1 MTTTSTFSGL
11 NEDAKPTS
19 RVLKPPGGGSSN
31 IFGAEASASAAKPKA
46 GTKKPTD
53 SGVFG
58 KTDTG
63 HGSDRDNSAGR
74 NRTARDGDDSFN
86 RLFGD
91 PGSSPVSAKSTEQ
104 QRKGGDTHF
113 NIFGDDI
120 SAQGEGF
127 LCTTPGHSSGR
138 YSGKGR
144 GSYNPITGAD
154 YKDLVPTHHALNV
167 KEPPK
172 PQKEQPPLPYSD
184 GEFQVKEGK
193 AQNVHTSSR
202 VTNPPGGKTHKL
214 W

>member
-74 NRTARDGDDSFN
+74 NRTARDG
-86 RLFGD
+86 
-91 PGSSPVSAKSTEQ
+91 
-104 QRKGGDTHF
+104 
-113 NIFGDDI
+113 
-120 SAQGEGF
+120 
-127 LCTTPGHSSGR
+127 
-138 YSGKGR
+138 
-144 GSYNPITGAD
+144 SYNPITGAD